1 MLLLKENKGE
11 VYMKLNLKNGKLTIF
26 MGILLINSNLVLTG
40 CSNKNYDNKNV
51 QVIETTVS
59 SDVNVTIDSNDSAI
73 SEATYEETNKDEI
86 VLKYYQDE
94 ETKIKRLLNSND
106 KDMKQKVSEKVVTL
120 VDFLFYDGEIKG
132 ITRADISDET
142 KDKLMNIIEKVD
154 TKIEKRF
161 PDYKEKI
168 SDKTSD
174 ALDFIKEKGTNG
186 IHKLDDYLNQ
196 KVDNY
201 DEFKDV
207 ANSIISN
214 TKDDFSEVKDLAKS
228 GFSKVKD
235 YYENWREDVKNNE

>member
-40 CSNKNYDNKNV
+40 CSNKNYDNKKV
-51 QVIETTVS
+51 QVIETTVN
-59 SDVNVTIDSNDSAI
+59 SDECITTDLGEVTIE
-73 SEATYEETNKDEI
+73 EATYEETNKDEI

-106 KDMKQKVSEKVVTL
+106 KDMKQKVSEKAVIL

-174 ALDFIKEKGTNG
+174 ALNFIKEKGTNG

-235 YYENWREDVKNNE
+235 YYENWRADVKNNE

>member
-1 MLLLKENKGE
+1 
-11 VYMKLNLKNGKLTIF
+11 MKLNLKNGKLTIF
-26 MGILLINSNLVLTG
+26 MGILIINSNLVLTG

-51 QVIETTVS
+51 QIIETTVN
-59 SDVNVTIDSNDSAI
+59 SDVNVTIDSDDSAI

-132 ITRADISDET
+132 ITRTDISDET
-142 KDKLMNIIEKVD
+142 KNKLMNIIEKVD

-174 ALDFIKEKGTNG
+174 ALNFIKEKGTNG

-201 DEFKDV
+201 DEIKDV
-207 ANSIISN
+207 ASSIISN
-214 TKDDFSEVKDLAKS
+214 TKADFNEVKDLAKS

>member
-11 VYMKLNLKNGKLTIF
+11 MYMKLNLKNGKLTIF

-40 CSNKNYDNKNV
+40 CSNKNYDNKKV
-51 QVIETTVS
+51 QVIETTVN
-59 SDVNVTIDSNDSAI
+59 SDECITTDLGEVTIE
-73 SEATYEETNKDEI
+73 EATYEETNKDEI

-106 KDMKQKVSEKVVTL
+106 KDMKQKVSEKVVIL

-174 ALDFIKEKGTNG
+174 ALNFIKEKGTNG

>member
-59 SDVNVTIDSNDSAI
+59 SDVNVTTDLEEVTIE
-73 SEATYEETNKDEI
+73 EATYEETNKDEI

>member
-11 VYMKLNLKNGKLTIF
+11 MYMKLNLKNGKLTIF

-59 SDVNVTIDSNDSAI
+59 SDVNVTTDLEEVTIE
-73 SEATYEETNKDEI
+73 EATYEETNKDEI

-132 ITRADISDET
+132 ITRTDISDET
-142 KDKLMNIIEKVD
+142 KNKLMNIIEKVD

-174 ALDFIKEKGTNG
+174 ALNFIKEKGTNG

-214 TKDDFSEVKDLAKS
+214 TKDDFNEVKDLAKS

>member
-40 CSNKNYDNKNV
+40 CSNKNYDNKKV
-51 QVIETTVS
+51 QVIETTVN
-59 SDVNVTIDSNDSAI
+59 SDECITTDLGEVTIE
-73 SEATYEETNKDEI
+73 EATYEETNKDEI

-132 ITRADISDET
+132 IIRADISDET

-174 ALDFIKEKGTNG
+174 ALNFIKEKGTNG

-235 YYENWREDVKNNE
+235 YYENWRADVKNNE

>member
-11 VYMKLNLKNGKLTIF
+11 MYMKLNLKNGKLTIF

-51 QVIETTVS
+51 QVIETTVN
-59 SDVNVTIDSNDSAI
+59 SDVNVTIDSDDSAI

-132 ITRADISDET
+132 ITRTDISDET
-142 KDKLMNIIEKVD
+142 KNKLMNIIEKVD

-174 ALDFIKEKGTNG
+174 ALNFIKEKGTNG

-214 TKDDFSEVKDLAKS
+214 TKDDFNEVKDLAKS

-235 YYENWREDVKNNE
+235 YYEKWREDVKNNE

>member
-11 VYMKLNLKNGKLTIF
+11 MYMKLNLKNGKLTIF

-59 SDVNVTIDSNDSAI
+59 SDVNVTIDSDDSAI

-132 ITRADISDET
+132 ITRTDISDET
-142 KDKLMNIIEKVD
+142 KNKLMNIIEKVD

-174 ALDFIKEKGTNG
+174 ALNFIKEKGTNG

-214 TKDDFSEVKDLAKS
+214 TKDDFNEVKDLAKS

>member
-11 VYMKLNLKNGKLTIF
+11 MYMKLNLKNGKLTIF

-235 YYENWREDVKNNE
+235 YYENWRADVKNNE

>member
-11 VYMKLNLKNGKLTIF
+11 MYMKLNLKNGKLTIF

-51 QVIETTVS
+51 QIIETTVN
-59 SDVNVTIDSNDSAI
+59 SDVNVTIDSDDSAI

-132 ITRADISDET
+132 ITRTDISDET
-142 KDKLMNIIEKVD
+142 KNKLMNIIEKVD

-174 ALDFIKEKGTNG
+174 ALNFIKEKGTNG

>member
-11 VYMKLNLKNGKLTIF
+11 MYMKLNLKNGKLTIF

-59 SDVNVTIDSNDSAI
+59 SDVNVTTDLEAVTIE
-73 SEATYEETNKDEI
+73 EATYEETNKNEI

-132 ITRADISDET
+132 ITRTDISDET
-142 KDKLMNIIEKVD
+142 KNKLMNIIEKVD

-174 ALDFIKEKGTNG
+174 ALNFIKEKGTNG

-214 TKDDFSEVKDLAKS
+214 TKDDFNEVKDLAKS

>member
-11 VYMKLNLKNGKLTIF
+11 MYMKLNLKNGKLTIF

-51 QVIETTVS
+51 QVIETTVN
-59 SDVNVTIDSNDSAI
+59 SDVNVTTDLEEVTIE
-73 SEATYEETNKDEI
+73 EATYEETNKDEI

-132 ITRADISDET
+132 ITRTDISDET
-142 KDKLMNIIEKVD
+142 KNKLMNIIEKVD

-174 ALDFIKEKGTNG
+174 ALNFIKEKGTNG

-214 TKDDFSEVKDLAKS
+214 TKDDFNEVKDLAKS

>member
-73 SEATYEETNKDEI
+73 SEATYEETNKDEM

>member
-11 VYMKLNLKNGKLTIF
+11 MYMKLNLKNGKLTIF

-51 QVIETTVS
+51 QVIETTVN
-59 SDVNVTIDSNDSAI
+59 SDVNVTIDSDDSAI

-132 ITRADISDET
+132 ITRTDISDET
-142 KDKLMNIIEKVD
+142 KNKLMNIIEKVD

-174 ALDFIKEKGTNG
+174 ALNFIKEKGTNG

-201 DEFKDV
+201 DEIKDV
-207 ANSIISN
+207 ASSIISN
-214 TKDDFSEVKDLAKS
+214 TKDDFNEVKDLAKS

>member
-11 VYMKLNLKNGKLTIF
+11 MYMKLNLKNGKLTIF

-94 ETKIKRLLNSND
+94 EAEIENLLNSND
-106 KDMKQKVSEKVVTL
+106 KAMKQKVSEKVVTL

-201 DEFKDV
+201 DEIKDGV
-207 ANSIISN
+207 SSIISN
-214 TKDDFSEVKDLAKS
+214 TKDDFNEVKDLAKS

-235 YYENWREDVKNNE
+235 YYENWREDVKSNE

>member
-11 VYMKLNLKNGKLTIF
+11 MYMKLNLKNGKLTIF

-86 VLKYYQDE
+86 VLKYYQEE

-132 ITRADISDET
+132 ITRTDISDET
-142 KDKLMNIIEKVD
+142 KNKLMNIIEKVD

-174 ALDFIKEKGTNG
+174 ALNFIKEKGTNG

-214 TKDDFSEVKDLAKS
+214 TKDDFNEVKDLAKS

>member
-11 VYMKLNLKNGKLTIF
+11 MYMKLNLKNGKLTIF

-51 QVIETTVS
+51 QIIETTVN
-59 SDVNVTIDSNDSAI
+59 SDVNVTIDSDDSAI

-132 ITRADISDET
+132 ITRTDISDET
-142 KDKLMNIIEKVD
+142 KNKLMNIIEKVD

-174 ALDFIKEKGTNG
+174 ALNFIKEKGTNG

-214 TKDDFSEVKDLAKS
+214 TKDDFNEVKDLAKS

>member
-40 CSNKNYDNKNV
+40 CSNKNYDNKKV
-51 QVIETTVS
+51 QVIETTVN
-59 SDVNVTIDSNDSAI
+59 SDECITTDLGEVTIE
-73 SEATYEETNKDEI
+73 EATYEETNKDEI

-106 KDMKQKVSEKVVTL
+106 KDMKQKVSEKAVIL

-142 KDKLMNIIEKVD
+142 KDKLMNIIERVD

-174 ALDFIKEKGTNG
+174 ALNFIKEKGTNG

-235 YYENWREDVKNNE
+235 YYENWRADVKNNE

>member
-1 MLLLKENKGE
+1 MN
-11 VYMKLNLKNGKLTIF
+11 N
-26 MGILLINSNLVLTG
+26 
-40 CSNKNYDNKNV
+40 
-51 QVIETTVS
+51 
-59 SDVNVTIDSNDSAI
+59 
-73 SEATYEETNKDEI
+73 NKDEI

-132 ITRADISDET
+132 ITRTDISDET
-142 KDKLMNIIEKVD
+142 KNKLMNIIEKVD

-174 ALDFIKEKGTNG
+174 ALNFIKEKGTNG

-214 TKDDFSEVKDLAKS
+214 TKDDFNEVKDLAKS

>member
-1 MLLLKENKGE
+1 
-11 VYMKLNLKNGKLTIF
+11 MKLNLKNGKLTIF
-26 MGILLINSNLVLTG
+26 MSILLINSNLVLTG
-40 CSNKNYDNKNV
+40 CSSNNYDKMEV
-51 QVIETTVS
+51 QIIETTAN
-59 SDVNVTIDSNDSAI
+59 SDENVTTTVDNVNR
-73 SEATYEETNKDEI
+73 SEAIYDEINKDETDKEI
-86 VLKYYQDE
+86 NKDETILEYYQDE
-94 ETKIKRLLNSND
+94 ETKIENLLNSND

-132 ITRADISDET
+132 ITRAEISDET

-174 ALDFIKEKGTNG
+174 ALNFIKEKGTNG

>member
-11 VYMKLNLKNGKLTIF
+11 MYMKLNLKNGKLTIF

-40 CSNKNYDNKNV
+40 CSNKNYDNKKV
-51 QVIETTVS
+51 QVIETTVN
-59 SDVNVTIDSNDSAI
+59 SDECITTDLGEVTIE
-73 SEATYEETNKDEI
+73 EATYEETNKDEI

-174 ALDFIKEKGTNG
+174 ALNFIKEKGTNG

-235 YYENWREDVKNNE
+235 YYENWRADVKNNE

>member
-11 VYMKLNLKNGKLTIF
+11 MYMKLNLKNGKLTIF

-59 SDVNVTIDSNDSAI
+59 SDVNVTTDLEEVTIE
-73 SEATYEETNKDEI
+73 EATYEETNKDEI

-132 ITRADISDET
+132 VTRADISDET

>member
-40 CSNKNYDNKNV
+40 CSNKNYDNKKV
-51 QVIETTVS
+51 QVIETTVN
-59 SDVNVTIDSNDSAI
+59 SDECITTDLGEVTIE
-73 SEATYEETNKDEI
+73 EATYEETNKDEI

-174 ALDFIKEKGTNG
+174 ALNFIKEKGTNG

-214 TKDDFSEVKDLAKS
+214 TKDDFNEVKDLAKS

-235 YYENWREDVKNNE
+235 YYENWRADVKNNE

>member
-11 VYMKLNLKNGKLTIF
+11 MYMKLNLKNGKLTIF

-40 CSNKNYDNKNV
+40 CSNKN
-51 QVIETTVS
+51 
-59 SDVNVTIDSNDSAI
+59 
-73 SEATYEETNKDEI
+73 EI

-132 ITRADISDET
+132 VTRADISDET

>member
-11 VYMKLNLKNGKLTIF
+11 MYMKLNLKNGKLTIF

-51 QVIETTVS
+51 QVIETTVN
-59 SDVNVTIDSNDSAI
+59 SDVNVTIDSDDSAI

-106 KDMKQKVSEKVVTL
+106 KDMKQKVSEKVVTF

-132 ITRADISDET
+132 ITRTDISDET
-142 KDKLMNIIEKVD
+142 KNKLMNIIEKVD

-174 ALDFIKEKGTNG
+174 ALNFIKEKGTNG

-214 TKDDFSEVKDLAKS
+214 TKDDFNEVKDLAKS

>member
-1 MLLLKENKGE
+1 
-11 VYMKLNLKNGKLTIF
+11 MKLNLKNGKLTIF

-51 QVIETTVS
+51 QIIETTVN
-59 SDVNVTIDSNDSAI
+59 SDVNVTIDSDDSAI

-132 ITRADISDET
+132 ITRTDISDET
-142 KDKLMNIIEKVD
+142 KNKLMNIIEKVD

-174 ALDFIKEKGTNG
+174 ALNFIKEKGTNG

-214 TKDDFSEVKDLAKS
+214 TKDDFNEVKDLAKS

>member
-11 VYMKLNLKNGKLTIF
+11 MYMKLNLKNGKLTIF

-59 SDVNVTIDSNDSAI
+59 SDVNVTIDSDDSAI

-132 ITRADISDET
+132 ITRTDISDET
-142 KDKLMNIIEKVD
+142 KNKLMNIIEKVD

-168 SDKTSD
+168 SDNTSD
-174 ALDFIKEKGTNG
+174 ALNFIKEKGTNG

-214 TKDDFSEVKDLAKS
+214 TKDDFNEVKDLAKS

>member
-1 MLLLKENKGE
+1 M
-11 VYMKLNLKNGKLTIF
+11 Y
-26 MGILLINSNLVLTG
+26 
-40 CSNKNYDNKNV
+40 KNYDNKNV
-51 QVIETTVS
+51 QIIETTVN
-59 SDVNVTIDSNDSAI
+59 SDVNVTIDSDDSAI

-132 ITRADISDET
+132 ITRTDISDET
-142 KDKLMNIIEKVD
+142 KNKLMNIIEKVD

-174 ALDFIKEKGTNG
+174 ALNFIKEKGTNG

-201 DEFKDV
+201 DEIKDV

-214 TKDDFSEVKDLAKS
+214 TKDDFNEVKDLAKS

>member
-11 VYMKLNLKNGKLTIF
+11 MYMKLNLKNGKLTIF

-86 VLKYYQDE
+86 VLKYYQEE

-132 ITRADISDET
+132 ITRTDISDET

>member
-11 VYMKLNLKNGKLTIF
+11 MYMKLNLKNGKLTIF
-26 MGILLINSNLVLTG
+26 KGILLINSNLVLTG

-51 QVIETTVS
+51 QIIETTVN
-59 SDVNVTIDSNDSAI
+59 SDVNVTIDSDDSAI

-106 KDMKQKVSEKVVTL
+106 KDMKQKVSETVVTL

-132 ITRADISDET
+132 ITRTDISDET
-142 KDKLMNIIEKVD
+142 KNKLMNIIEKVD

-174 ALDFIKEKGTNG
+174 ALNFIKEKGTNG

-214 TKDDFSEVKDLAKS
+214 TKDDFNEVKDLAKS

>member
-1 MLLLKENKGE
+1 
-11 VYMKLNLKNGKLTIF
+11 MKLNLKNGKLTIF

-40 CSNKNYDNKNV
+40 CSNKNYDNKKV
-51 QVIETTVS
+51 QVIETTVN
-59 SDVNVTIDSNDSAI
+59 SDECITTDLGEVTIE
-73 SEATYEETNKDEI
+73 EATYEETNKDEI

-106 KDMKQKVSEKVVTL
+106 KDMKQKVSEKAVIL

-174 ALDFIKEKGTNG
+174 ALNFIKEKGTNG

-235 YYENWREDVKNNE
+235 YYENWRADVKNNE

>member
-11 VYMKLNLKNGKLTIF
+11 VYMKLDLKNGKLTIF

-40 CSNKNYDNKNV
+40 CSNKNYDNKKV
-51 QVIETTVS
+51 QVIETTVN
-59 SDVNVTIDSNDSAI
+59 SDECITTDLGEVTIE
-73 SEATYEETNKDEI
+73 EATYEETNKDEI

-174 ALDFIKEKGTNG
+174 ALNFIKEKGTNG

-201 DEFKDV
+201 DEFKDA

-235 YYENWREDVKNNE
+235 YYENWRVDVKNNE

>member
-11 VYMKLNLKNGKLTIF
+11 MYMKLNLKNGKLTIF

-51 QVIETTVS
+51 QVIETTVN
-59 SDVNVTIDSNDSAI
+59 SDVNVNIDSDDSAI

-132 ITRADISDET
+132 ITRTDISDET
-142 KDKLMNIIEKVD
+142 KNKLMNIIEKVD

-174 ALDFIKEKGTNG
+174 ALNFIKEKGTNG

-214 TKDDFSEVKDLAKS
+214 TKDDFNEVKDLAKS

>member
-11 VYMKLNLKNGKLTIF
+11 MYMKLNLKNGKLTIF

-94 ETKIKRLLNSND
+94 EAEIENLLNSND
-106 KDMKQKVSEKVVTL
+106 KAMKQKVSEKVVTL

-174 ALDFIKEKGTNG
+174 ALNFIKEKGTNG

-201 DEFKDV
+201 DEIKDGV
-207 ANSIISN
+207 SSIISN
-214 TKDDFSEVKDLAKS
+214 TKDDFNEVKDLAKS

>member
-11 VYMKLNLKNGKLTIF
+11 MYMKLNLKNGKLTIF

-51 QVIETTVS
+51 QVIETTVN
-59 SDVNVTIDSNDSAI
+59 SDVNVTIDSDDSAI

-132 ITRADISDET
+132 ITRTDISDET
-142 KDKLMNIIEKVD
+142 KNKLMNIIEKVD

-174 ALDFIKEKGTNG
+174 ALNFIKEKGTNG

-214 TKDDFSEVKDLAKS
+214 TKDDFNEVKDLAKS

>member
-11 VYMKLNLKNGKLTIF
+11 MYMKLNLKNGKLTIF

-59 SDVNVTIDSNDSAI
+59 SDVNVTIDSDDSAI

-132 ITRADISDET
+132 ITRTDISDET
-142 KDKLMNIIEKVD
+142 KNKLMNIIEKVD

-174 ALDFIKEKGTNG
+174 ALNFIKEKGTNG

-214 TKDDFSEVKDLAKS
+214 TKDDFNEVKDLAKP

>member
-11 VYMKLNLKNGKLTIF
+11 MYMKLNLKNGKLTIF

-51 QVIETTVS
+51 QVIETTVN
-59 SDVNVTIDSNDSAI
+59 SDVNVTIDSDDSAI

-132 ITRADISDET
+132 ITRTDISDET
-142 KDKLMNIIEKVD
+142 KNKLMNIIEKVD

-174 ALDFIKEKGTNG
+174 ALNFIKEKGTNG
-186 IHKLDDYLNQ
+186 IHKLGDYLNQ

-214 TKDDFSEVKDLAKS
+214 TKDDFNEVKDLAKS

-235 YYENWREDVKNNE
+235 YYEKWREDVKNNE

>member
-11 VYMKLNLKNGKLTIF
+11 IYMKLNLKNGKLTIF
-26 MGILLINSNLVLTG
+26 IGILIINSNLVLTG

-51 QVIETTVS
+51 QVIETTVN
-59 SDVNVTIDSNDSAI
+59 SDVNVTIDSDDSAI

-132 ITRADISDET
+132 ITRTDISDET
-142 KDKLMNIIEKVD
+142 KNKLMNIIEKVD

-174 ALDFIKEKGTNG
+174 ALNFIKEKGTNG

-214 TKDDFSEVKDLAKS
+214 TKDDFNEVKDLAKS